1 MNLDPRRTAL
11 LAIDMHRGHLDPAVA
26 TLPLPAERCP
36 GVIARAR
43 ALFVSLRAIGVPIV
57 HVVTVFRDPQETLAN
72 PFWNAI
78 TEDATK
84 KRSGNK
90 RHNVVGMPGTEIMP
104 ELVEASDYV
113 VDTKKRY
120 SPFLHTDLEFLLS
133 RRLEADTVI
142 LAGINTTSCVLCASF
157 EATNRDYRV
166 VIAADAC
173 DSMDGEEAHAFAL
186 KLMANVTGWVMT
198 NDEILAAF
206 GVAGIRRA
214 S

>member
-78 TEDATK
+78 TEDTTK